1 MILYSDTKL
10 SAIHADSFFSTKKAR
25 FPGLFVVILVVILVV
40 MAAQFLFLRFG

>member
-25 FPGLFVVILVVILVV
+25 FPGLFVVILVV